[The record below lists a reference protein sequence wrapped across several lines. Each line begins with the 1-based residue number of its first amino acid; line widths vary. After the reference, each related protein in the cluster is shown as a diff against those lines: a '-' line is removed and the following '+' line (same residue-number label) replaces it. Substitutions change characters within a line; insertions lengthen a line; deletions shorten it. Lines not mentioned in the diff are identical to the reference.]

1 MPKMKFAASL
11 LTRSASLLA
20 LMLLAL
26 PAWTAPL
33 SLEEL
38 LKKIDSNAVQF
49 KAMTSKI
56 ERIDYTAVL
65 KDTSKE
71 TGQMTLLRKKPGVVE
86 MRMDIK
92 TPDAKQI
99 GYAEK
104 RGLIYLPKI
113 NTVQIFDVGKYDALI
128 SQGILIGFGNTSK
141 ELQKNYALKVTGEET
156 IDGKATTRL
165 ELTPKGNSQ
174 LLSLKRIEVWIG
186 NADGYPVRHKMVEA
200 SGDFKQA
207 TYSGMKIN
215 PPISD
220 SDVRLDLPKDV
231 KKEYPGR

>member
-1 MPKMKFAASL
+1 MPKTKFAASL
-11 LTRSASLLA
+11 LTPSASLVLLVLA
-20 LMLLAL
+20 AVSA
-26 PAWTAPL
+26 PAAPL

-38 LKKIDSNAVQF
+38 LKKIDANAVQF
-49 KAMTSKI
+49 RAMTAKI
-56 ERIDYTAVL
+56 ERIDFTAVL

-71 TGQMTLLRKKPGVVE
+71 TGEMTLLRKKPGVVE

-92 TPDAKQI
+92 TPDPKQI

-113 NTVQIFDVGKYDALI
+113 NTVQIFDVGKYDSLI

-141 ELQKNYALKVTGEET
+141 ELQKSYSLKVVGEET
-156 IDGKATTRL
+156 VDGKATTRL
-165 ELTPKGNSQ
+165 ELTPKGNSP

-215 PPISD
+215 PSISD
-220 SDVRLDLPKDV
+220 SAVRLDLPKDV